1 MEAEGIAGIIAGISG
16 LVTGGFGGIKW
27 VKSQQLEEVTKLI
40 NEYQAIHKINKE
52 DLADIRSELERSK
65 EAEQKC
71 FEQHREA
78 MHRIDE
84 LDRGIRSLTNIP
96 PKPKKGNG

>member
-1 MEAEGIAGIIAGISG
+1 MATHSSMEAEGISAIVTAVVGLASG
-16 LVTGGFGGIKW
+16 KW
-27 VKSQQLEEVTKLI
+27 WGKSQQLEEVKGLI

-52 DLADIRSELERSK
+52 DLCEIRTELERSK

-84 LDRGIRSLTNIP
+84 LDRGIRSLTGIP
-96 PKPKKGNG
+96 PKKNNG